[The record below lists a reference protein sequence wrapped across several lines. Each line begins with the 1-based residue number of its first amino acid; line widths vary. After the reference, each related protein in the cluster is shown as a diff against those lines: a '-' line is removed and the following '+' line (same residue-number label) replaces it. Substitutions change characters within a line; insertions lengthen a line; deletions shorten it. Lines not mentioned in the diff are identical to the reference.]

1 MSGILLFLLILAVAI
16 VVATI
21 LVDKKRK
28 LPKRIM
34 REGKLVKN
42 DIVYRDGEKLYVE
55 KIAFKDWHVC
65 IHYYYL
71 ISDRLTEGQTIVN
84 QRWSYEDFCNITIC
98 LDDYTFALVRQVEFI
113 ILVRSFRPIPID
125 EFDNIAMPLII

>member
-34 REGKLVKN
+34 REGKLVKS

-55 KIAFKDWHVC
+55 KIAF
-65 IHYYYL
+65 
-71 ISDRLTEGQTIVN
+71 
-84 QRWSYEDFCNITIC
+84 
-98 LDDYTFALVRQVEFI
+98 
-113 ILVRSFRPIPID
+113 
-125 EFDNIAMPLII
+125 